1 MSKPRLAFMGTP
13 AFAAEILAGL
23 ISARHDIVAV
33 YCQPPRPSGRGQR
46 LQPSPVQALAERH
59 GLAVFSPEKLDAGE
73 TEKFAGLRLDAAL
86 VAAYG
91 LILPQAILAAP
102 KFGCINV
109 HGSLLPRWRGAAP
122 IERAIQAGDRET
134 GISIVQMEAGLDT
147 GPVLL
152 SESLAIGPETGART
166 LYAMLAK
173 LGTRLALQALDGM
186 VAGTLAAEP
195 QAATGITYAKK
206 LTRAEGTL
214 DWRQPASALARNLRA
229 FEIFPTGYFT
239 HDDERI
245 RVLAAAVMD
254 NPRRD
259 AAPGTVIDDRLAISC
274 GKAALRLTRLQRAG
288 RDALDAADFL
298 RGYPIPPG
306 TKLPCP
312 VTS

>member
-23 ISARHDIVAV
+23 IAARHDIVAV

-91 LILPQAILAAP
+91 LILPQATLAAP

-186 VAGTLAAEP
+186 VAGTLAAKP

-259 AAPGTVIDDRLAISC
+259 AAPGTVLDDRLAISC
-274 GKAALRLTRLQRAG
+274 GEAALRLTRLQRAG